1 MTAGT
6 TGDAADLLVLEGGDA
21 RLEISPAAGGRMA
34 SLIVD
39 GSELLA
45 RTGSGPLY
53 WGCYPMVPY
62 PGRVRDGT
70 FEFDG
75 RRIELPRNLPPHA
88 IHGTVFERPWTVVDD
103 RTLSIDLGPAWPFAG
118 RVTQRFDLEADE
130 LHASLTL
137 EADEPMPGAVGW
149 HPWFPRRLTGSA
161 ARPAGPSPAAELSF
175 DAAQMFVRDA
185 AGIPT
190 GELVEPTARPWDD
203 CFTGVRSA
211 PLLTWPGVLSLEL
224 TSSCDYWVVYDE
236 PADTICVEPQSSPPD
251 FVHLDPV
258 VVTPGQPLTATM
270 TWRWRREVGRS
281 DGPDV
286 IRPSGT

>member
-1 MTAGT
+1 MTTGT
-6 TGDAADLLVLEGGDA
+6 AGDAAYRLVLESGDA
-21 RLEISPAAGGRMA
+21 RLEVDSAEGGRMA

-39 GSELLA
+39 GSDLLA
-45 RTGSGPLY
+45 RTGSGALY
-53 WGCYPMVPY
+53 WGCYPMVPF
-62 PGRVRDGT
+62 PGRIRDGT
-70 FEFDG
+70 FQFDG

-88 IHGTVFERPWTVVDD
+88 IHGTVMDRPWTVVDD
-103 RTLSIDLGPAWPFAG
+103 GTLSIDLGPTWPFAG
-118 RVTQRFDLEADE
+118 RVTQRFALGNDE
-130 LHASLTL
+130 LRVSLTL

-161 ARPAGPSPAAELSF
+161 SRPAAPSPPAVLGF

-185 AGIPT
+185 SGIPT

-203 CFTGVRSA
+203 CFTGLRSA
-211 PLLTWPGVLSLEL
+211 PTLTWPGVLSLEM

-270 TWRWRREVGRS
+270 TWRWRREVVR
-281 DGPDV
+281 
-286 IRPSGT
+286 RPPRP

>member
-1 MTAGT
+1 MNTGT
-6 TGDAADLLVLEGGDA
+6 PGDAADPLVLERGDA
-21 RLEISPAAGGRMA
+21 RLEVDSASGGRMA

-39 GSELLA
+39 GSDLLA
-45 RTGSGPLY
+45 RTGSGALY
-53 WGCYPMVPY
+53 WGCYPMVPF
-62 PGRVRDGT
+62 PGRIRDGT

-88 IHGTVFERPWTVVDD
+88 IHGTVMDRPWTVVDD
-103 RTLSIDLGPAWPFAG
+103 QTLSIDLGPTWPFAG
-118 RVTQRFDLEADE
+118 RVTQRFALGDDE
-130 LHASLTL
+130 LRVSLTL

-161 ARPAGPSPAAELSF
+161 SWPAAPSPPAELHF
-175 DAAQMFVRDA
+175 DAARMFVRDA
-185 AGIPT
+185 SGIPT

-203 CFTGVRSA
+203 CFTGLRSA
-211 PLLTWPGVLSLEL
+211 PTLTWRDVLSLEM

-270 TWRWRREVGRS
+270 TWRWRRGAVR
-281 DGPDV
+281 
-286 IRPSGT
+286 RPPRP

>member
-1 MTAGT
+1 VTTGTA
-6 TGDAADLLVLEGGDA
+6 GDAADPLVLESRDA
-21 RLEISPAAGGRMA
+21 RLEVDSVAGGRMA

-39 GSELLA
+39 GSDLLA
-45 RTGSGPLY
+45 RTGSGALY
-53 WGCYPMVPY
+53 WGCYPMVPF
-62 PGRVRDGT
+62 PGRIRDGT

-88 IHGTVFERPWTVVDD
+88 IHGTVMDRPWTVVDD
-103 RTLSIDLGPAWPFAG
+103 QTLSIDLGPTWPFAG
-118 RVTQRFDLEADE
+118 RVTQRFALGHDE
-130 LHASLTL
+130 LRVSLTL

-149 HPWFPRRLTGSA
+149 HPWFPRRLTGTAS
-161 ARPAGPSPAAELSF
+161 SPAAPSQPAELHF
-175 DAAQMFVRDA
+175 DAARMFVRDA
-185 AGIPT
+185 SGIPT

-203 CFTGVRSA
+203 CFTGLRSA
-211 PLLTWPGVLSLEL
+211 PTLTWPGVLSLEM

-270 TWRWRREVGRS
+270 TWRWRREVVR
-281 DGPDV
+281 
-286 IRPSGT
+286 RPPRP

>member
-1 MTAGT
+1 VTPGP
-6 TGDAADLLVLEGGDA
+6 ADQLVLERGDV
-21 RLEISPAAGGRMA
+21 RLEVDSAAGGRIA

-39 GSELLA
+39 GSDLLA
-45 RTGSGPLY
+45 RTGSGSLY
-53 WGCYPMVPY
+53 WGCYPMVPF
-62 PGRVRDGT
+62 PGRIRDAT
-70 FEFDG
+70 FEFGG

-88 IHGTVFERPWTVVDD
+88 IHGTVMDRAWRVVDD
-103 RTLSIDLGPAWPFAG
+103 QTISIDLGPNWPFAG
-118 RVTQRFDLEADE
+118 RVTQRFALGDVE
-130 LHASLTL
+130 LRASLTL

-149 HPWFPRRLTGSA
+149 HPWFPRRLTGTAS
-161 ARPAGPSPAAELSF
+161 RPTAPSSPAELHF
-175 DAAQMFVRDA
+175 DAARMFVRDA

-203 CFTGVRSA
+203 CFTGLRSA
-211 PLLTWPGVLSLEL
+211 PTLTWTGVLSLEM

-270 TWRWRREVGRS
+270 TWRWRREGDRQ
-281 DGPDV
+281 PPP
-286 IRPSGT
+286 R